1 MCLNSLKRNLILTV
15 FLLVQFIANGSA
27 IKCFVCDS
35 SDNPSCADI
44 ESNSSIVAEECTLEK
59 MKSIDTWLFELNKI
73 AYFDTGANRNP
84 QMNCQKV
91 VAKDPKTNKMVTARF
106 CQLSAGESDACQI
119 LRSKLNLPPAG
130 DNRLTQSNLN
140 SNNNNNGRRMVQQQN
155 DAEEFHCS
163 NCYTD
168 NCNGASMMSAG
179 GFWLMAV
186 MLVVPVQYMIFRL
199 W

>member
-1 MCLNSLKRNLILTV
+1 MSLNLLKSYSILTV
-15 FLLVQFIANGSA
+15 FLLMQFIVNGSA

-73 AYFDTGANRNP
+73 AYFDTGANRSP

-91 VAKDPKTNKMVTARF
+91 VAKDPNTSKMVTARF

-130 DNRLTQSNLN
+130 STQATQSNMN
-140 SNNNNNGRRMVQQQN
+140 SNNNNNGRRNMVQQENEVEQ
-155 DAEEFHCS
+155 FHCS

-168 NCNGASMMSAG
+168 NCNGASILVDSM
-179 GFWLMAV
+179 LMAL
-186 MLVVPVQYMIFRL
+186 MTVPVQYMIFRL